1 MDTGELKSRIKEGR
15 IGGGYIFGGEEEYLV
30 RYYLSEL
37 LSAGDKESPFA
48 VFNEQIFDGEEV
60 DFGAISEAIKAP
72 PVMAEYKFIVWKHAD
87 FASMKERELD
97 RLEELGALLSEH
109 PYAVLAFTAS
119 PDGIDFGSGK
129 KPSKF
134 ISRFGKIYNIL
145 RFDKST
151 ENQLYSWLKRQ
162 FDAEGVGVDLETL
175 KALVFRSG
183 RSMEILSRE
192 VDKLAALAHE
202 RGLSAITPSE
212 VEEAAS
218 STPECETFALS
229 NAITERNRQKAYLAL
244 DEMKMRRVD
253 PTIIMANISR
263 TYGDLLSVSMLLD
276 EGLGAADIEAALK
289 MNSYKLR
296 LYIQA
301 AKKYTTKRIA
311 ESISSLARVD
321 ADSKFGG
328 VTGYTAIE
336 LFISQ
341 NI

>member
-151 ENQLYSWLKRQ
+151 ENQLYSWLKRH
-162 FDAEGVGVDLETL
+162 FDAHGITVTL
-175 KALVFRSG
+175 DTVKALVFRSG
-183 RSMEILSRE
+183 RSMDVLAGEVEKLS
-192 VDKLAALAHE
+192 ALAKA
-202 RGLSAITPSE
+202 RGNDTVTESDVAE
-212 VEEAAS
+212 VAS
-218 STPECETFALS
+218 STPECDTFALS
-229 NAITERNRQKAYLAL
+229 NAILDRNLAGAYFAL
-244 DEMKMRRVD
+244 EDMKLRRVD
-253 PTIIMANISR
+253 PTVVMGMICR
-263 TYGDLLSVSMLLD
+263 TLDDLCAVAQLES
-276 EGLGAADIEAALK
+276 EGLGVGAIQSTLG
-289 MNSYKLR
+289 MNEYKLKIYLSAATR
-296 LYIQA
+296 YG
-301 AKKYTTKRIA
+301 AKKLSEMLSILA
-311 ESISSLARVD
+311 EAD
-321 ADSKFGG
+321 AGSKYGG

-336 LFISQ
+336 LFLSR
-341 NI
+341 NL